1 MGKETFALIIL
12 PIATLV
18 LVIYEF
24 VGIYQ
29 AKKRVDKKQV
39 NDWNSWFDD
48 NFITNIVIDNNKFC
62 HKILAINKSA
72 SMIKNQ
78 TLFPCLSSSDKGFTL
93 IELFIIV
100 VIIGI
105 LTTLFISKYKSIIG
119 KNTICCYTS

>member
-39 NDWNSWFDD
+39 KD
-48 NFITNIVIDNNKFC
+48 
-62 HKILAINKSA
+62 
-72 SMIKNQ
+72 
-78 TLFPCLSSSDKGFTL
+78 
-93 IELFIIV
+93 
-100 VIIGI
+100 
-105 LTTLFISKYKSIIG
+105 
-119 KNTICCYTS
+119 